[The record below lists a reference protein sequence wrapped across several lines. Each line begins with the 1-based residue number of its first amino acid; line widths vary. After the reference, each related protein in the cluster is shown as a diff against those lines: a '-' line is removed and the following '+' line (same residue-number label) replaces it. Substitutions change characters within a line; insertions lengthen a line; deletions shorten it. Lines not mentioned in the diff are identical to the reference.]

1 MLTPQ
6 TMVETGGYMG
16 REGLAAGQEALD
28 ATARAK
34 KAREA
39 NPAQPIGTGADAALA
54 AQAAALPA
62 AEGGDPVDATRQK
75 EKRSRSRH
83 RKGSLEEKLERQEE
97 RRRAEKKRTK
107 AERSKSPE
115 RGRSKKR
122 KRGRDR
128 RRDKSSSGHSSKSSR
143 DSSGDS
149 VFRSSSA
156 RGGDWMRVAKK
167 KPGRLTEIS
176 LKEMEKYLA
185 GQSERGLEPGE
196 WRNLKVRA
204 YLNQI
209 VLSAHPPSKIGIRAH
224 RELIT
229 LACVLDEMLA
239 SRYLQ
244 ALDIVMQRFKAVE
257 ASIQDGNWNLARH
270 YELIPAAGAKL
281 SNDSERER
289 AVRAEVRELKL
300 KDAVEKDK
308 SCRRLLKRCYPHA
321 YIVDD
326 IKQFKMAKLK
336 SFVEDIGG
344 VTGLIVGGCSP
355 CQGLS
360 RLSSERQ
367 HLDDERSALFF
378 EASRVFRDAALLAE
392 EKQMWLLSL
401 LENVVPDQADLK
413 AMNSEMGTLAY
424 LVDAKYLSRS
434 RRPRLFWLST
444 SLKRE
449 EDVPMFEKEGF
460 TRVVYAGPVEPLDHF
475 LSVGSEWEEGLRNE
489 DARFPTFTR
498 AIPRRKPPPRP
509 VGLEGLEPAAKLRWE
524 EHQYRYP
531 PYTYADEF
539 MVLDQ
544 NLTLRPLCADERE
557 VLMGFKRGH
566 TKKLWKKNPATEE
579 ERIAAEDKRCA
590 AIGNAFHTN
599 SVACLLDH
607 ALASMKLKQRK
618 GVQAIVELSLES
630 QGPRPKEPKEAELEG
645 AVSEGEALF
654 LPVKNVN
661 TGGDDQSDDDV
672 QSLFWGLDSETK
684 ATAALRTDVA
694 EEEKKLA
701 VQLVMAYIRRQEY
714 RGSDVRLDIGSLYR
728 ADAWPRATVCPGK
741 WHWQTAHAYRFS
753 RPEHINLLELRTIIH
768 TLEWRLRREHY
779 GDCRS
784 LRLSDSQVALAV
796 SVKGRSSSRAINRLL
811 KRYAALQVA
820 GGVHPL
826 LAWIESELNPADA
839 PSRKYA
845 Q

>member
-1 MLTPQ
+1 MLVRPEEGFANASRLSVKGKKEAEDLLEGKE
-6 TMVETGGYMG
+6 VEQRVGWPDRTDLDGTEKVLVIDLFAGIGGFS
-16 REGLAAGQEALD
+16 LAL
-28 ATARAK
+28 K
-34 KAREA
+34 KAGV
-39 NPAQPIGTGADAALA
+39 PL
-54 AQAAALPA
+54 
-62 AEGGDPVDATRQK
+62 
-75 EKRSRSRH
+75 RH
-83 RKGSLEEKLERQEE
+83 L
-97 RRRAEKKRTK
+97 
-107 AERSKSPE
+107 
-115 RGRSKKR
+115 
-122 KRGRDR
+122 
-128 RRDKSSSGHSSKSSR
+128 
-143 DSSGDS
+143 
-149 VFRSSSA
+149 
-156 RGGDWMRVAKK
+156 
-167 KPGRLTEIS
+167 
-176 LKEMEKYLA
+176 
-185 GQSERGLEPGE
+185 
-196 WRNLKVRA
+196 
-204 YLNQI
+204 
-209 VLSAHPPSKIGIRAH
+209 VL
-224 RELIT
+224 
-229 LACVLDEMLA
+229 
-239 SRYLQ
+239 
-244 ALDIVMQRFKAVE
+244 
-257 ASIQDGNWNLARH
+257 
-270 YELIPAAGAKL
+270 
-281 SNDSERER
+281 
-289 AVRAEVRELKL
+289 
-300 KDAVEKDK
+300 VEKDK
-308 SCRRLLKRCYPHA
+308 NCRRLLKRCYPHA
-321 YIVDD
+321 YTVDD
-326 IKQFKMAKLK
+326 IKQFTMAKLK
-336 SFVEDIGG
+336 GFVEDIGG
-344 VTGLIVGGCSP
+344 VTGLLVGGGSP

-367 HLDDERSALFF
+367 HLDDARSALFF

-413 AMNSEMGTLAY
+413 SMNSELGTIPY

-444 SLKRE
+444 SLKPE
-449 EDVPMFEKEGF
+449 EDAPMFEKEGF
-460 TRVVYAGPVEPLDHF
+460 TKVVYEGPVEPLDHF

-489 DARFPTFTR
+489 EARFPTFTR
-498 AIPRRKPPPRP
+498 AIPRRRPPPRP
-509 VGLEGLEPAAKLRWE
+509 VGLEGLEPAAKLLWE

-531 PYTYADEF
+531 PYTYAEKF

-579 ERIAAEDKRCA
+579 EKIAAEDERCA

-607 ALASMKLKQRK
+607 ALSSMKLKQRK
-618 GVQAIVELSLES
+618 GVQAIVEASRES
-630 QGPRPKEPKEAELEG
+630 QGPRPQEPKEAQLEG
-645 AVSEGEALF
+645 AVSEGEASF
-654 LPVKNVN
+654 IPVKNIN
-661 TGGDDQSDDDV
+661 MSGDDQSDDDV

-784 LRLSDSQVALAV
+784 LHLSDSQVALAV

-845 Q
+845 